1 MENERPRPCGFQNK
15 SANRDPNDAGYGTKR
30 VGDTHELT
38 CMVRGNVHVVDSK
51 TARHKSTQRIANTHH
66 SDGKPGNLDFTY
78 DKQGCGD
85 PAESDRLAD
94 LAYSRDSHT
103 RLHHTICNMPGNI
116 QEHKRREMWR
126 HAYQTGVSKINTQTL
141 SDKSGQPRKQD
152 IQRPVVAEVGN
163 DDGPY
168 GLGFEKFEDRGLGI
182 FIRISGWKSA
192 GNLFGFLGTDAWV
205 RSRVLCRD
213 EIPDNVP
220 NSTHRA
226 ENVKDPLAICR
237 NAIEKSFSMN
247 NDVIIIDTAGRL
259 HIDDQM
265 MEEVKSIA
273 NEHNPDEILFVVDG
287 MTGQDA
293 VKSATAFDKMLPLS
307 GVVLTKMDGDTR
319 GGAAVSIMEVTG
331 VPIKFIGNS
340 ESLEGIELFDPN
352 RIADRILGFGD
363 IISLVEKAQKTFD
376 DENIEEMNNRLS
388 AGKFDLNDFNVQ
400 LRQLKKMGSMN
411 QILGLMPGMDSKIM
425 KQLTMDDRQLN
436 WTEAIINSM
445 TLNERKKP
453 ENINGSRRL
462 RISKGSGRSVQEV
475 NALLKQ
481 FYQLKKMMKKMKNY
495 NKFKLPGM
503 ADFGKF

>member
-1 MENERPRPCGFQNK
+1 MFGQVKEKFQTIFKNIRGVGK
-15 SANRDPNDAGYGTKR
+15 ITDSNIHETVRQIRRTLIDADVNFKVVKTFISRIEKKVLGTK
-30 VGDTHELT
+30 VL
-38 CMVRGNVHVVDSK
+38 NS
-51 TARHKSTQRIANTHH
+51 I
-66 SDGKPGNLDFTY
+66 KPGEQFIKVIRD
-78 DKQGCGD
+78 
-85 PAESDRLAD
+85 ELAD
-94 LAYSRDSHT
+94 LLGSEKNE
-103 RLHHTICNMPGNI
+103 LVLN
-116 QEHKRREMWR
+116 
-126 HAYQTGVSKINTQTL
+126 
-141 SDKSGQPRKQD
+141 GQPSSIVLLAGLQGAGKTTTAGKLALMLKNLGKSVLLVAAD
-152 IQRPVVAEVGN
+152 VHRPAAVSQLMK
-163 DDGPY
+163 
-168 GLGFEKFEDRGLGI
+168 LGKKID
-182 FIRISGWKSA
+182 
-192 GNLFGFLGTDAWV
+192 
-205 RSRVLCRD
+205 
-213 EIPDNVP
+213 VP
-220 NSTHRA
+220 VYS

-273 NEHNPDEILFVVDG
+273 KEHNPHEILFVVDG

>member
-1 MENERPRPCGFQNK
+1 MFSQVKEKFQTIFKNIRGVGK
-15 SANRDPNDAGYGTKR
+15 ITDSNIHETVRQIRRTLIDADVNFKVVKTFISRIEKKVLGTK
-30 VGDTHELT
+30 VL
-38 CMVRGNVHVVDSK
+38 NS
-51 TARHKSTQRIANTHH
+51 I
-66 SDGKPGNLDFTY
+66 KPGEQFIKIIRD
-78 DKQGCGD
+78 
-85 PAESDRLAD
+85 ELAD
-94 LAYSRDSHT
+94 LLGSEKNELVLNSQPSSIVLLAGLQGAGKTTTAGKLALMLKNLGKSVLLVAADVHRPAAVNQLMKLGKKIDVPVYS
-103 RLHHTICNMPGNI
+103 N
-116 QEHKRREMWR
+116 
-126 HAYQTGVSKINTQTL
+126 
-141 SDKSGQPRKQD
+141 
-152 IQRPVVAEVGN
+152 
-163 DDGPY
+163 
-168 GLGFEKFEDRGLGI
+168 
-182 FIRISGWKSA
+182 
-192 GNLFGFLGTDAWV
+192 
-205 RSRVLCRD
+205 
-213 EIPDNVP
+213 
-220 NSTHRA
+220 
-226 ENVKDPLAICR
+226 NVKDPLAICR
-237 NAIEKSFSMN
+237 NAIEKTFSMN

-273 NEHNPDEILFVVDG
+273 KEHDPDEILFVVDG

-376 DENIEEMNNRLS
+376 DGNIEEMNNRLS

-400 LRQLKKMGSMN
+400 LGQLKKMGPMN

>member
-1 MENERPRPCGFQNK
+1 MFGQVKEKFQTIFKNIRGVGK
-15 SANRDPNDAGYGTKR
+15 ITDSNIHETVRQIRRTLIDADVNFKVVKTFISRIEKKVLGTK
-30 VGDTHELT
+30 VL
-38 CMVRGNVHVVDSK
+38 NS
-51 TARHKSTQRIANTHH
+51 I
-66 SDGKPGNLDFTY
+66 KPGEQFIKIIRD
-78 DKQGCGD
+78 
-85 PAESDRLAD
+85 ELAD
-94 LAYSRDSHT
+94 LLGSEKNE
-103 RLHHTICNMPGNI
+103 LVLN
-116 QEHKRREMWR
+116 
-126 HAYQTGVSKINTQTL
+126 
-141 SDKSGQPRKQD
+141 GQPSSIVLLAGLQGAGKTTTAGKLALMLKNLGKSVLLVAAD
-152 IQRPVVAEVGN
+152 VHRPAAVSQLIK
-163 DDGPY
+163 
-168 GLGFEKFEDRGLGI
+168 LGKKID
-182 FIRISGWKSA
+182 
-192 GNLFGFLGTDAWV
+192 
-205 RSRVLCRD
+205 
-213 EIPDNVP
+213 VP
-220 NSTHRA
+220 VYS

-259 HIDDQM
+259 HVDDQM
-265 MEEVKSIA
+265 MVEVKSIA
-273 NEHNPDEILFVVDG
+273 KEHNPDEILFVVDG

-376 DENIEEMNNRLS
+376 DENIEEINNRLN